1 MLGMEIKLN
10 QKRIEEN
17 EEYSYED
24 YIYTLDELF
33 KKYGLDAFD
42 EEGARRYL
50 GHNESDDFCNI
61 AILFSKL
68 NRTRWFMQNLEYW
81 YYLRSDDDKEP
92 YEFIYEDNIEVL
104 RKNNML
110 FWLDPK
116 EVKPKKGII
125 AYS

>member
-24 YIYTLDELF
+24 YIYTLDVLF

-61 AILFSKL
+61 AILFSK
-68 NRTRWFMQNLEYW
+68 
-81 YYLRSDDDKEP
+81 
-92 YEFIYEDNIEVL
+92 
-104 RKNNML
+104 
-110 FWLDPK
+110 
-116 EVKPKKGII
+116 
-125 AYS
+125 

>member
-1 MLGMEIKLN
+1 M
-10 QKRIEEN
+10 
-17 EEYSYED
+17 
-24 YIYTLDELF
+24 IY

-92 YEFIYEDNIEVL
+92 HEFIYEDNIEVF
-104 RKNNML
+104 M
-110 FWLDPK
+110 
-116 EVKPKKGII
+116 KKQYVIL
-125 AYS
+125 ARSKRS